1 MPDLALLSVV
11 AIVAL
16 ALLFDFTNGF
26 HDAANSIATVVST
39 RVLTPRMAVVWAA
52 SFNFIAF
59 LVFHTGV
66 ANTVGKTVDPAVV
79 SEAVIFAGL
88 VGAVAW
94 NLLTWWLGLPTSSS
108 HALIGG
114 FAGAGVAKAGFD
126 VLNAASLEKTILFIA
141 LSPLLGMVLGFLL
154 MLANLWIFG
163 RATPARVDRLFRRLQ
178 LVSAAAFSLGHGGND
193 AQKTMGI
200 ISALLVGAGHLQ
212 LKANGDLPV
221 PNWVVLAAY
230 SAIALGTL
238 SGGWRIVKTLGQ
250 RITALKPVGGFSA
263 ETAAACSLYLATFLG
278 IPVSTTHTI
287 TGAIVGVGS
296 TRRLSAVRWGVAGR
310 IVWAWVLTIPA
321 AATVA
326 AVTYAITVS
335 PFALAALLL
344 AAAAVV
350 VALVVATRRTT
361 TRRPPEPA
369 TSAPRPSAPGR
380 DPAPT
385 GRAEPPGGGA

>member
-1 MPDLALLSVV
+1 MPDLVLLSVI

-16 ALLFDFTNGF
+16 ALVFDFTNGF

-39 RVLTPRMAVVWAA
+39 RVLTPRLAVLWAA
-52 SFNFIAF
+52 FFNFIAF
-59 LVFHTGV
+59 LVFQTAV
-66 ANTVGKTVDPAVV
+66 ANTVGKTVDPDVV
-79 SEAVIFAGL
+79 SEAVVFAGL

-94 NLLTWWLGLPTSSS
+94 NFLTWWLGLPTSSS

-114 FAGAGVAKAGFD
+114 FAGAGIAKAGFGALD
-126 VLNAASLEKTILFIA
+126 LGSLEKTILFIP
-141 LSPLLGMVLGFLL
+141 LSPLFGMALGFLL
-154 MLANLWIFG
+154 MLASLWIFH
-163 RATPARVDRLFRRLQ
+163 RSSPARVDGLFRRLQ
-178 LVSAAAFSLGHGGND
+178 LLSAAAFSLGHGGND

-200 ISALLVGAGHLQ
+200 IAALLVGAGYLE
-212 LKANGDLPV
+212 LKPDGDLPV
-221 PNWVVLAAY
+221 PLWVVLAAHA
-230 SAIALGTL
+230 AIALGTL

-263 ETAAACSLYLATFLG
+263 ETAAACSLYLATYLG

-321 AATVA
+321 AAAVA

-335 PFALAALLL
+335 AFAVAALVL
-344 AAAAVV
+344 AGIAVV
-350 VALVVATRRTT
+350 AALVMARR
-361 TRRPPEPA
+361 RSSRPQTP
-369 TSAPRPSAPGR
+369 TGPGQ
-380 DPAPT
+380 PAPT
-385 GRAEPPGGGA
+385 PSGAGAPESGG

>member
-1 MPDLALLSVV
+1 MPDLALISVV
-11 AIVAL
+11 AIVLL
-16 ALLFDFTNGF
+16 ALVFDFTNGF

-39 RVLTPRMAVVWAA
+39 RVLTPSMAVIWAA
-52 SFNFIAF
+52 FFNFAAV

-66 ANTVGKTVDPAVV
+66 ANTVGKTVDPEVV

-88 VGAVAW
+88 TGAVTW
-94 NLLTWWLGLPTSSS
+94 NFLTWWLGLPTSSS

-114 FAGAGVAKAGFD
+114 FAGAGVAKAGFS
-126 VLNAASLEKTILFIA
+126 VLNAASLEKTVLFIA
-141 LSPLLGMVLGFLL
+141 VSPLLGMALGFTL
-154 MLANLWIFG
+154 MLANLWLFR
-163 RATPARVDRLFRRLQ
+163 RATPARVDGLFRRLQ

-200 ISALLVGAGHLQ
+200 ISALLVGAGY
-212 LKANGDLPV
+212 LKLEANGDLPV
-221 PNWVVLAAY
+221 PPWVVVAAY
-230 SAIALGTL
+230 SAISLGTL
-238 SGGWRIVKTLGQ
+238 VGGWRIVKTLGQ

-263 ETAAACSLYLATFLG
+263 ETAAAISLYLATHLG

-321 AATVA
+321 AAAIA

-335 PFALAALLL
+335 PFALAALVL

-350 VALVVATRRTT
+350 VAVVVAG
-361 TRRPPEPA
+361 RRPSRRA
-369 TSAPRPSAPGR
+369 
-380 DPAPT
+380 PAPT
-385 GRAEPPGGGA
+385 EPKAPVEPAEH

>member
-1 MPDLALLSVV
+1 MPDLVLLSVV
-11 AIVAL
+11 AIVLL
-16 ALLFDFTNGF
+16 ALVFDFTNGF

-39 RVLTPRMAVVWAA
+39 RVLTPRMAVIWAA
-52 SFNFIAF
+52 FFNFAAYF
-59 LVFHTGV
+59 VFHTAV
-66 ANTVGKTVDPAVV
+66 ANTVGKTVDSEVV
-79 SEAVIFAGL
+79 SEAVVFAGL
-88 VGAVAW
+88 VGAISW
-94 NLLTWWLGLPTSSS
+94 NLTTWWLGLPTSSS
-108 HALIGG
+108 HAIIGG
-114 FAGAGVAKAGFD
+114 FAGAGVAKAGFS

-141 LSPLLGMVLGFLL
+141 VSPLLGMVLGFIL
-154 MLANLWIFG
+154 MLANLWLFR
-163 RATPARVDRLFRRLQ
+163 RATPARVDSLFRRLQ

-200 ISALLVGAGHLQ
+200 ISALLVGAGYLHLE
-212 LKANGDLPV
+212 ADGDLPV
-221 PNWVVLAAY
+221 PPWVVIAAY
-230 SAIALGTL
+230 TAISLGTL

-335 PFALAALLL
+335 AFAVAALVLATL
-344 AAAAVV
+344 FVVLVLAIRINRRDIATVEPAAA
-350 VALVVATRRTT
+350 T
-361 TRRPPEPA
+361 EPA
-369 TSAPRPSAPGR
+369 EQA
-380 DPAPT
+380 APT
-385 GRAEPPGGGA
+385 RSGAGSPGEGG